1 MTTVRDPGNY
11 GLEGAP
17 RVREENGSPPAS
29 GRSDPPSQ
37 TRGVTMLAT
46 ARSVLVVGVLAIGC
60 PLGVGA
66 PSAQAQAPSAQAPR
80 YSVPTPVYSHPGPR
94 YSAPAPVYS
103 YPAPCYY
110 IPAPVYS
117 YPVPWYSV
125 PAPVSSFP
133 ARTFAYQPRP
143 YDSYSVPSSSS
154 SAPDDSPAPSPLFL
168 YRSRWHRAR
177 LPLSALEF

>member
-1 MTTVRDPGNY
+1 
-11 GLEGAP
+11 
-17 RVREENGSPPAS
+17 
-29 GRSDPPSQ
+29 
-37 TRGVTMLAT
+37 MLAT

-66 PSAQAQAPSAQAPR
+66 PSAQAQAPLAQAPR

-117 YPVPWYSV
+117 YPVPWYSI

-154 SAPDDSPAPSPLFL
+154 SAPDDSQPPRRCSYIDQDGIEHDSRYPHWSFDTSGIPAFG
-168 YRSRWHRAR
+168 R
-177 LPLSALEF
+177 